1 VTPSGRQEWSD
12 PASAR
17 RWDASHLEGNPTR
30 AVHLEL
36 LLELLAQEGPRRVL
50 DLGCGSGLV
59 AEMALERLPGAE
71 LWGLD
76 ASDPMLELA
85 RGRLARFG
93 TRAHLVR
100 ADFTRL
106 DGVEVP
112 ACEAAVAVQSLHHV
126 GRRQAHA
133 YAWLRERLRP
143 GSLLVLVER
152 VAVPAAS
159 LYEAFHLVKHREG
172 HARNP
177 ASWEEYHADLV
188 AGGDRPLTLAELTGM
203 LEQAG
208 FESGCLDV
216 RADRALLVA
225 RRSG

>member
-1 VTPSGRQEWSD
+1 MTPPGRQDWSD

-17 RWDASHLEGNPTR
+17 RWDACHLEGNPTR
-30 AVHLEL
+30 AAHLEL
-36 LLELLAQEGPRRVL
+36 LLELLAQAGAQRVL

-59 AEMALERLPGAE
+59 AEMVLERLPAAE
-71 LWGLD
+71 VWGLD

-85 RGRLARFG
+85 QRRLSRFG
-93 TRAHLVR
+93 PRAHLVR
-100 ADFTRL
+100 ADVTRL

-112 ACEAAVAVQSLHHV
+112 TCEAAIAVQSLHHV
-126 GRRQAHA
+126 GRRQALA
-133 YAWLRERLRP
+133 YAWLRDRLQA

-159 LYEAFHLVKHREG
+159 LYDAFHLVKQREG

-177 ASWEEYHADLV
+177 GSWEEYQADLE
-188 AGGDRPLTLAELTGM
+188 AAGDRPLSLSELTGM

-208 FESGCLDV
+208 FQSGCLDV

-225 RRSG
+225 RLGA